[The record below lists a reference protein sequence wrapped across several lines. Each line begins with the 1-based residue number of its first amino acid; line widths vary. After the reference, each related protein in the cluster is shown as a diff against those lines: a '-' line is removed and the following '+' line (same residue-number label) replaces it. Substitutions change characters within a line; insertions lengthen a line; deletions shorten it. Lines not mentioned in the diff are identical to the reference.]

1 MERSLPDKLVP
12 GRNVGIMAYDTLAD
26 ENVTWAI
33 GAFLSEIGDEPPIYR
48 NDNSG
53 AAMTMRYTWT
63 PWYDEATKGR
73 GLFHL
78 GASYSYR
85 DIADGSVRF
94 RSKPEADLGSYVVD
108 TGNIT
113 ATNDVQLLGLEAAF
127 VYGPFRIQSE
137 YMRTCVTRN
146 GFANPNFNGAYA
158 QLSYF
163 LTGEQRKYK
172 RSAGTFSDRVVP
184 YENFFRVRDGDGYVQ
199 TGIGA
204 WEVAYRASY
213 LDLNGAGISGGNV
226 TDHTV
231 GLNWYLNPYTR
242 WMVNYVNS
250 DLRRFNGTG
259 NMSIFETRVQ
269 IDF

>member
-1 MERSLPDKLVP
+1 MVNPFLKRATEYYR
-12 GRNVGIMAYDTLAD
+12 D
-26 ENVTWAI
+26 EE
-33 GAFLSEIGDEPPIYR
+33 AFLAIVSPEP
-48 NDNSG
+48 
-53 AAMTMRYTWT
+53 
-63 PWYDEATKGR
+63 
-73 GLFHL
+73 
-78 GASYSYR
+78 
-85 DIADGSVRF
+85 V
-94 RSKPEADLGSYVVD
+94 
-108 TGNIT
+108 
-113 ATNDVQLLGLEAAF
+113 
-127 VYGPFRIQSE
+127 
-137 YMRTCVTRN
+137 
-146 GFANPNFNGAYA
+146 
-158 QLSYF
+158 SYF
-163 LTGEQRKYK
+163 LTGEQRMYK

-199 TGIGA
+199 TGKGA

-213 LDLNGAGISGGNV
+213 LDLNGVGVSGGNV